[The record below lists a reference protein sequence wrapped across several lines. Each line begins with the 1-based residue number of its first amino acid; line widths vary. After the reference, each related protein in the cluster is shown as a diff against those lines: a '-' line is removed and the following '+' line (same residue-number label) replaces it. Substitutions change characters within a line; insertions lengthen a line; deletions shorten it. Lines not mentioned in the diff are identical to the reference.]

1 MIWCFG
7 QPARHKVQLSIFPT
21 YFMGGV
27 YFLAQKHFQP
37 QSALRPIARR
47 SAPCIDHFRGAGV
60 EASVLDAVGGGYHRV
75 RRPDPGEWSRITA
88 VIPTRDRA
96 DLLRTAVQGLREK
109 TDYPELEIIIVDN
122 ETKEVESLRYLSE
135 LEHQGIRVLRVPG
148 PFNYSLM
155 NNLAVAE
162 ASGELVLLLN
172 NDTEVI
178 EPGWLKEMTRYFQE
192 KRVAVVGPKLLYP
205 DGTLQHGGVVLG
217 IGGVA
222 GHIHVGE
229 PRNSGGYFGRL
240 WLAQDVSCVTGACM
254 LVRRSVFEKVCGFD
268 SESLPVAFNDV
279 DFCLRVVK
287 AGWRIIWTPS
297 AVLYHHESKSRGGDT
312 SGEKLTRFQRDITT
326 MRARWGEALTSDP
339 FYNPNLSLE
348 SCTPRLAAVPRIK
361 KPWLS
366 QTLKTRSIGRSE

>member
-1 MIWCFG
+1 MLRATSATQGPIIHIPYVLYGWRIFFG
-7 QPARHKVQLSIFPT
+7 AKTFSATKR
-21 YFMGGV
+21 
-27 YFLAQKHFQP
+27 AQAN
-37 QSALRPIARR
+37 SAAKRAL
-47 SAPCIDHFRGAGV
+47 IDHFRGAGV

-75 RRPDPGEWSRITA
+75 CRPDPGEWSRITA

-109 TDYPELEIIIVDN
+109 TDYPQLEIIIIDN

-361 KPWLS
+361 KPWLTG
-366 QTLKTRSIGRSE
+366 TLKTE